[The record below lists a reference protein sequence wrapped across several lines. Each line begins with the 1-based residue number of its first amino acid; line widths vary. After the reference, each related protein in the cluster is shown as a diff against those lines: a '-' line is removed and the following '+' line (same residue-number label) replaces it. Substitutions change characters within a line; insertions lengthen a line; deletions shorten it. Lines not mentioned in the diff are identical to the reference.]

1 MNKDSASYER
11 SSLFRS
17 IPIKETIDH
26 IIHKMYLPII
36 KFNTVWNTQ
45 GIKSLFKIKDKVSH
59 YSCIIFKGICSG
71 GADYDILDILAF
83 YFILT

>member
-45 GIKSLFKIKDKVSH
+45 EIKSLFKIKDKVSH
-59 YSCIIFKGICSG
+59 YSC
-71 GADYDILDILAF
+71 
-83 YFILT
+83 TVV